1 MKALKIFGILV
12 ISLVVLLFAG
22 YKYMIYN
29 TKKNSPEQLEEYAL
43 NDAKVSVRYS
53 APSKKGRAIFGDLVP
68 YNEVWRT
75 GANEATVFT
84 TNVDLSFGESVLSA
98 GTYSFFTIPGPDS
111 WKLIWNSEQVPWG
124 INWDQTSTRNAA
136 NDVLVLEYPVDIL
149 NEVQEQFQIT
159 LRGTPPVMELRWD
172 DISIRA
178 PFKTN

>member
-1 MKALKIFGILV
+1 ML
-12 ISLVVLLFAG
+12 
-22 YKYMIYN
+22 
-29 TKKNSPEQLEEYAL
+29 P
-43 NDAKVSVRYS
+43 
-53 APSKKGRAIFGDLVP
+53 
-68 YNEVWRT
+68 
-75 GANEATVFT
+75 
-84 TNVDLSFGESVLSA
+84 A
-98 GTYSFFTIPGPDS
+98 GTYSFFTIPSPDS